1 MPLKL
6 SVVVLAVAACWPG
19 LSSGLEIV
27 LTPVADTT
35 IFRGEGHSES
45 SSNALGDN
53 LSVGQN
59 AEGVTR
65 RALLRFDL
73 SAIAPGA
80 VVHSAQLT
88 LFESR
93 SRGDYDVALHRLLAP
108 WGEGTSNGG
117 SAGGNGAATAGD
129 ATWLRSRHPDTLW
142 TMPGGDFIATS
153 SATTFVGVQGAP
165 YTWTSAALAA
175 DAQLWIDQPA
185 VNHGWILIGEEVTN
199 QNAKLFGSRQSG
211 VMPEL
216 VLQITPVPEPETYAM
231 MTVGIGLIVW
241 QLRRRQRRQRR
252 GMIQF
257 A

>member
-1 MPLKL
+1 
-6 SVVVLAVAACWPG
+6 VAASWPG
-19 LSSGLEIV
+19 PSSGLEIV

-35 IFRGEGHSES
+35 IYRGEGHSEN

-73 SAIAPGA
+73 SGILPGSI
-80 VVHSAQLT
+80 VHSAQLT

-93 SRGDYDVALHRLLAP
+93 SRGNYEVALHRLLAN
-108 WGEGTSNGG
+108 WGEGASNGG
-117 SAGGNGAATAGD
+117 SAGASGTATAGD

-142 TMPGGDFIATS
+142 TSQGGDFIATS
-153 SATTFVGVQGAP
+153 SATTFVGGQGAP
-165 YTWTSAALAA
+165 YAWSSASMVV
-175 DAQLWIDQPA
+175 DVQLWIDQSA

-211 VMPEL
+211 TMPEL
-216 VLQITPVPEPETYAM
+216 VLQITPVPEPGPYAM
-231 MTVGIGLIVW
+231 MAAGIGMVGW
-241 QLRRRQRRQRR
+241 QLRRRQLRQRK
-252 GMIQF
+252 GMILGV
-257 A
+257 